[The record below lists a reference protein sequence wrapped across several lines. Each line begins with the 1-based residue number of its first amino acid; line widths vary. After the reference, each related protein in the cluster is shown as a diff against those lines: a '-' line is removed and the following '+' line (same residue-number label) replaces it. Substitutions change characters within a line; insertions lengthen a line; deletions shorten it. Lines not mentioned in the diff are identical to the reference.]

1 MQYIPLEKL
10 IDKTG
15 YSLYK
20 LVVMASR
27 RAVELADGAPALV
40 EKSESAKPGSIALEE
55 IAQGKIKMKQ
65 SKERVKQ

>member
-15 YSLYK
+15 NSLYK
-20 LVVMASR
+20 LVVMASK
-27 RAVELADGAPALV
+27 RAFEIAEGAPALV
-40 EKSESAKPGSIALEE
+40 EKSEIAKPGTIALEE

-65 SKERVKQ
+65 LREKKS